1 MDSTA
6 TMETPV
12 AAAPVALTV
21 DTSAADAAP
30 IRRLHVDTSLPLSQP
45 SVCIPRVFAN
55 IGWKRIKST
64 FEEAGWG
71 TVEHVDMVMKSNDK
85 GEEYKKVFVHFVQWK
100 DMTVREQLLK
110 DEEVQLTYNDP
121 WFWKVRKSAVAR
133 PSADVAPP
141 APKAA
146 DARRH
151 IASKTTGG
159 APRQQYNRDA
169 APRQQQ
175 QYNRDAAPRQQQVAG
190 GMDLAQVVA
199 MQAQQIQMLTQL
211 IGAGTMGASMM
222 PTYSA
227 PMPRAQ
233 QQQQQP
239 RAPATKYLGQGY
251 ASGRE
256 TYRTPKKHLD
266 LEEEEE
272 APSTPAKNP
281 FIPTSVAPGAPRK
294 LQLRRKLDDAE

>member
-6 TMETPV
+6 TMENLT
-12 AAAPVALTV
+12 AAPVA
-21 DTSAADAAP
+21 
-30 IRRLHVDTSLPLSQP
+30 LHVDTSLPLSQP

-85 GEEYKKVFVHFVQWK
+85 GEEYKKVFVHFIQWK
-100 DMTVREQLLK
+100 DMVVREQLLK

-121 WFWKVRKSAVAR
+121 WFWKVRRSAVAR

-151 IASKTTGG
+151 IASKG
-159 APRQQYNRDA
+159 APRQYDAPKQQYNRDA

-175 QYNRDAAPRQQQVAG
+175 QQQQQVAG

-211 IGAGTMGASMM
+211 IGSGSFAGSGFAGAGMT

-239 RAPATKYLGQGY
+239 RATPTKSLGQGY
-251 ASGRE
+251 ATPRE

-266 LEEEEE
+266 FDD
-272 APSTPAKNP
+272 APSTPAKHFAP
-281 FIPTSVAPGAPRK
+281 SSVPGAPRK
-294 LQLRRKLDDAE
+294 LQLRRKLEDAEE

>member
-6 TMETPV
+6 TMENVTAVP
-12 AAAPVALTV
+12 ALT
-21 DTSAADAAP
+21 
-30 IRRLHVDTSLPLSQP
+30 VDTSLPLSQP

-85 GEEYKKVFVHFVQWK
+85 GEEYKKVFVHFIEWK

-121 WFWKVRKSAVAR
+121 WFWKVRRSAVAR
-133 PSADVAPP
+133 PLANGVSDVAPP

-151 IASKTTGG
+151 IASKGT
-159 APRQQYNRDA
+159 PRQYDA
-169 APRQQQ
+169 PKQ

-211 IGAGTMGASMM
+211 IGSGSFAGSGFAGAGMM

-227 PMPRAQ
+227 PMQRTQ
-233 QQQQQP
+233 QSRP
-239 RAPATKYLGQGY
+239 APTKSLGQGY
-251 ASGRE
+251 ATPRD

-266 LEEEEE
+266 FDD
-272 APSTPAKNP
+272 APSTPVKNP
-281 FIPTSVAPGAPRK
+281 FIPTSVPGAPRK

>member
-6 TMETPV
+6 TMENVT
-12 AAAPVALTV
+12 AAPVA
-21 DTSAADAAP
+21 
-30 IRRLHVDTSLPLSQP
+30 LHVDTSLPLSQP

-85 GEEYKKVFVHFVQWK
+85 GEEYKKVFVHFIEWK

-121 WFWKVRKSAVAR
+121 WFWKVRRSAVAR

-151 IASKTTGG
+151 IASKT
-159 APRQQYNRDA
+159 APKQQHA

-175 QYNRDAAPRQQQVAG
+175 QQQQVAG
-190 GMDLAQVVA
+190 GMDLTQVVA

-211 IGAGTMGASMM
+211 IGAGSFAGSGFAGAGMT

-233 QQQQQP
+233 QQQSRP
-239 RAPATKYLGQGY
+239 APTKSLGQGY
-251 ASGRE
+251 STPRE

-266 LEEEEE
+266 LDSS
-272 APSTPAKNP
+272 APSTPVKNP
-281 FIPTSVAPGAPRK
+281 FVPHSVTSAPGAPRK

>member
-6 TMETPV
+6 TMENVT
-12 AAAPVALTV
+12 AAP
-21 DTSAADAAP
+21 AA
-30 IRRLHVDTSLPLSQP
+30 LHVDTSLPLSQP

-85 GEEYKKVFVHFVQWK
+85 GEEYKKVFVHFIEWK

-121 WFWKVRKSAVAR
+121 WFWKVRRSAVAR

-151 IASKTTGG
+151 IASKGAGG
-159 APRQQYNRDA
+159 VPKQQYA

-175 QYNRDAAPRQQQVAG
+175 QQQVAG

-211 IGAGTMGASMM
+211 IGAGSFAGSGFAGAGMT

-233 QQQQQP
+233 QQQSRP
-239 RAPATKYLGQGY
+239 APTKSLGQGY

-266 LEEEEE
+266 LDD
-272 APSTPAKNP
+272 APSTPVKHFAP
-281 FIPTSVAPGAPRK
+281 SSVPGAPRK
-294 LQLRRKLDDAE
+294 LQLRRKLEDAE

>member
-159 APRQQYNRDA
+159 APRQYDAPRQQYTTPRQQQQQQQY

-175 QYNRDAAPRQQQVAG
+175 QQVA

-233 QQQQQP
+233 ELQP
-239 RAPATKYLGQGY
+239 RAPATKYLGQGHAAPRNSY
-251 ASGRE
+251 K
-256 TYRTPKKHLD
+256 TPKKHLD
-266 LEEEEE
+266 LEEDD
-272 APSTPAKNP
+272 APSTPAKHFTP
-281 FIPTSVAPGAPRK
+281 SSVPGAPRK